1 LQEAST
7 LLPAG
12 VNINDIQFIDFKW

>member
-1 LQEAST
+1 MQEAST

-12 VNINDIQFIDFKW
+12 VGINDIQFIDFKW